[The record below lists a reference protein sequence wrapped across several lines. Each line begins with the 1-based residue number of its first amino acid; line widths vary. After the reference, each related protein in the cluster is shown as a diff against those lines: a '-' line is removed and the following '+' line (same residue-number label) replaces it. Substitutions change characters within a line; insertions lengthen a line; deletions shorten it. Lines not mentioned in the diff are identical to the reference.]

1 MAQIS
6 LTDQVA
12 RDAAPLVGTDLI
24 VGLRMTPDQNY
35 QPVVEQVSQFLS
47 GIHTTVPNFPDS
59 FQDAS
64 LFFRESDQ
72 NLILS
77 YLHRGTPQTIE
88 THINIPRGTGG
99 TTGQTAM
106 QVQAAIAA
114 GIAAGVANWA
124 KAGNT
129 DTIPFVKIDLT
140 ELENWIDHHDIL
152 PKDQETL
159 VTSREELFGHSA
171 SQTLDLDTDKTVPTA
186 GISHWNI
193 QGHIVQVDN
202 AALHA
207 LQPGTVSQNL
217 LDAPGTYLTI
227 PNAISSQRDGNFDI
241 PLYVAYSDLSNTRY
255 LIQIGGNTRLDRQL
269 EVTSTEDISFLTDLE
284 FNATTN
290 VVSAPKRT
298 GTAESTETFTLPA
311 YISGIAYNDG
321 THVITIT
328 HRDGANST
336 QTTIQLPSVT
346 TPQAHDPPTVY
357 YDHTITVSAS
367 NRNTWIADPGAN
379 AYDAS
384 SDGVLDLY
392 VGDDD
397 VDDITPIE
405 FGNLDTVAVGARTSG
420 GTLITDTGYFAKNAA
435 NEFLFAPLNTVA
447 IGTTLRIRMV
457 GKPIQ
462 YVRTTALDDL
472 IGAFLSRHAGITYST
487 STKQV
492 TYQWAETD
500 LAADVQTK
508 LNRPAVGVESWA
520 QTANANER
528 IPSAKL
534 PTTIPAAQLPF
545 INWRAASTPADLAD
559 RTAVGSVGY
568 EITADLVFNDIQY
581 KAGEQ
586 VVKTNQGQF
595 YRIVKVTQEDVPDIE
610 SDVTQYKLIAV
621 AESPRRDI
629 IYQPAQAGTTLTAQ
643 WRGGPGLGAIAN
655 TQGRTANDINAEILE
670 WYYADSGRIFH
681 LYTRQPGQGGTAW
694 DTLYINGTAYSLTA
708 AGVNQGTATPPHGSA
723 TGTTGIFYRFALPSN
738 PVIGGMLSLN
748 LEDNEAS
755 PGDRFFVGNPR
766 QEQRLVAQATSI
778 QHGMRFPTSPVND
791 ELFLLPTDGAPGT
804 YTDEDGNEQT
814 SALSGDIFQY
824 SHTTARWTRIY
835 TNQHRPI
842 PSATVGNTDPFP
854 VGASGKVAFERAP
867 QTGLPASNTRRA
879 NSIILDWTGKPYVNL
894 SEGQKALAF
903 DDQVLHIGEAD
914 FPADQELAPGHTEFR
929 FQGLD
934 HVTPVRL
941 DQTIT
946 FNAWTLRDWRGGQPG
961 QTVFNES
968 RVRSSTILEPLASI
982 TYYSQWYYQAGL
994 RGRYVI
1000 RYHGN
1005 AGNNFDPTHIALY
1018 LRSST
1023 NPRGDEQELDLVKEG
1038 NYWKT
1043 AIQVPDQFRPE
1054 TGTGASVATRTRN
1067 GNNAIRYNLKNGNGN
1082 YEFLTTESI
1091 DPRYVRSNSDIFQQ
1105 MRRQSQIWEANAT
1118 EIALIHNDADQRWNN
1133 VHQNPNSWIHVNDI
1147 PDSLLFFEF
1156 EISGAGFET
1165 GLLSTQ
1171 TFSGKTFK
1179 GLYRIGDRRQ
1189 GRTQLRGF
1197 SDDYGLNTRVWR
1209 ELTGGAAPNYA
1220 ANSELSCVRFTV
1232 PGLIIIW
1239 AGISNNDGRLTV
1251 GTDHVSRWGT
1261 GTKLRLI
1268 QA

>member
-47 GIHTTVPNFPDS
+47 GIHTTIPNFPDDFGS
-59 FQDAS
+59 AS

-472 IGAFLSRHAGITYST
+472 IGAFLSRHTGITYST

-520 QTANANER
+520 QTANA
-528 IPSAKL
+528 
-534 PTTIPAAQLPF
+534 T
-545 INWRAASTPADLAD
+545 
-559 RTAVGSVGY
+559 
-568 EITADLVFNDIQY
+568 
-581 KAGEQ
+581 
-586 VVKTNQGQF
+586 
-595 YRIVKVTQEDVPDIE
+595 
-610 SDVTQYKLIAV
+610 
-621 AESPRRDI
+621 
-629 IYQPAQAGTTLTAQ
+629 
-643 WRGGPGLGAIAN
+643 
-655 TQGRTANDINAEILE
+655 
-670 WYYADSGRIFH
+670 
-681 LYTRQPGQGGTAW
+681 
-694 DTLYINGTAYSLTA
+694 
-708 AGVNQGTATPPHGSA
+708 
-723 TGTTGIFYRFALPSN
+723 
-738 PVIGGMLSLN
+738 
-748 LEDNEAS
+748 
-755 PGDRFFVGNPR
+755 
-766 QEQRLVAQATSI
+766 
-778 QHGMRFPTSPVND
+778 
-791 ELFLLPTDGAPGT
+791 
-804 YTDEDGNEQT
+804 
-814 SALSGDIFQY
+814 
-824 SHTTARWTRIY
+824 
-835 TNQHRPI
+835 
-842 PSATVGNTDPFP
+842 
-854 VGASGKVAFERAP
+854 
-867 QTGLPASNTRRA
+867 
-879 NSIILDWTGKPYVNL
+879 
-894 SEGQKALAF
+894 
-903 DDQVLHIGEAD
+903 
-914 FPADQELAPGHTEFR
+914 
-929 FQGLD
+929 
-934 HVTPVRL
+934 
-941 DQTIT
+941 
-946 FNAWTLRDWRGGQPG
+946 
-961 QTVFNES
+961 
-968 RVRSSTILEPLASI
+968 
-982 TYYSQWYYQAGL
+982 
-994 RGRYVI
+994 
-1000 RYHGN
+1000 
-1005 AGNNFDPTHIALY
+1005 
-1018 LRSST
+1018 
-1023 NPRGDEQELDLVKEG
+1023 
-1038 NYWKT
+1038 
-1043 AIQVPDQFRPE
+1043 
-1054 TGTGASVATRTRN
+1054 
-1067 GNNAIRYNLKNGNGN
+1067 
-1082 YEFLTTESI
+1082 
-1091 DPRYVRSNSDIFQQ
+1091 
-1105 MRRQSQIWEANAT
+1105 
-1118 EIALIHNDADQRWNN
+1118 
-1133 VHQNPNSWIHVNDI
+1133 
-1147 PDSLLFFEF
+1147 
-1156 EISGAGFET
+1156 
-1165 GLLSTQ
+1165 
-1171 TFSGKTFK
+1171 
-1179 GLYRIGDRRQ
+1179 
-1189 GRTQLRGF
+1189 
-1197 SDDYGLNTRVWR
+1197 
-1209 ELTGGAAPNYA
+1209 
-1220 ANSELSCVRFTV
+1220 
-1232 PGLIIIW
+1232 
-1239 AGISNNDGRLTV
+1239 
-1251 GTDHVSRWGT
+1251 
-1261 GTKLRLI
+1261 
-1268 QA
+1268 